1 MSSMNKKKVFIRSFG
16 WPLVQVARDDI
27 GVIGKVEGRIGEL
40 SGSIFLNK
48 ESKNAY

>member
-1 MSSMNKKKVFIRSFG
+1 MKRVYTRTFS